1 MSRIH
6 FGVITALLAVLVILQ
21 LAPIVM
27 PDRTGPS
34 WDYRIESIKDI
45 EFVKEMNRIGNAG
58 WELVFARRALSG
70 EGLEREGIY
79 EVMFKRPR

>member
-6 FGVITALLAVLVILQ
+6 FGVITALLAILIVVEV
-21 LAPIVM
+21 APILL
-27 PDRTGPS
+27 PDRTSPS

-45 EFVKEMNRIGNAG
+45 EFVKEMDRIGNAG

-70 EGLEREGIY
+70 EGADREGIY
-79 EVMFKRPR
+79 EVIFKRPR